1 MDAEIELT
9 QELSG
14 VNTDGLISDY
24 EFERRVY
31 FEQEMMDFE
40 VEQLTAEV

>member
-40 VEQLTAEV
+40 VEQLMAEV

>member
-14 VNTDGLISDY
+14 VNTDGLISDC